1 MDIERGIVEI
11 LFRYIPYSNVSIHDN
26 FAPQNHDC
34 MVVNKNAFLEQCRRV
49 FPERSEDEWI
59 NAYLLTKENMS
70 KNGGRPSVFTLISQ
84 LCEKLLVCHSSD
96 VLCKFEQLFRWRE
109 ISLSLGQDMLICCYL
124 ADYDLRHNI
133 KRRNFSWLPVVM
145 SDNQR
150 IRAIFEKGIAENHF
164 HLKGSARIFEIN
176 WICIMNNICGQE
188 KNFKAIKKSLSC
200 SSDGNKNFSTSFYDD
215 CKLAALYR
223 LYLFCELKGIKS
235 QDLSKESQDLFNL
248 IEEGSK
254 LLGVYIKDVQDKID
268 YIKLLYGVQGKGGK
282 TFDYALSKE
291 VLIYSER
298 KYDILL
304 GERYFLYQCYRAC
317 FRNDFSRKTQNIFYQ
332 YLKLQVSFRNE
343 MIQVNKNVGF
353 KNFSDYEK
361 RKTCFL
367 DSHSKYFS
375 EYIRS
380 AIKYQADRKCLK
392 SLEMRLTPA
401 TISNDIFKML
411 KKYDNIISEIQN
423 DEKKN
428 AIKYVMHFPKRPDV
442 LSKLTFIGDKC
453 TQPRNALI
461 RKYTN
466 KRVNALV
473 KFINKGGDLANRIVG
488 IDACASEIGCR
499 PEVFGQV
506 YRYLRNVDFE
516 FSLGDVL
523 SNDGYT
529 QSKKLNFTYHI
540 GEDFFDIADGLRA
553 IDELLIFCGLERG
566 NRLGHALALGINPY
580 EYYKSKNYVL
590 VISKQDL
597 LDDIVWILCKSKEYG
612 CKIQPDLKMKL
623 DQWYIGLYDELYNF
637 DENHDNPKACL
648 SNVSPM
654 KYYNSWK
661 LRGDNPELY
670 RYLYSDFQKR
680 KSLIGK
686 EITEWDKYAFNDNEN
701 VEEYIRNSKLY
712 YELTHKYF
720 FNKHVR
726 QKGAEMENLKVD
738 RPYADLIYQLQDC
751 MIKILV
757 NKGIAIETNPS
768 SNYMIGTI
776 KKYDQHPIVRFNSRK
791 LKQAVPGMSLSVYI
805 NTDDQGVFDTL
816 LENEY
821 ALMVLALEKAKDQ
834 EGNKLYDIEDIY
846 EWLNY
851 VREMGIE
858 QSFE

>member
-235 QDLSKESQDLFNL
+235 QDLFNL

-453 TQPRNALI
+453 TQPSVEYNENSAKFQEHLNCLLHCENIRLICGGAENVDSKDGFDVVIMLTVLYWHYKSELGKTLLKNINGLCNRIMIWESGDEIEEEKEFI
-461 RKYTN
+461 RKN
-466 KRVNALV
+466 
-473 KFINKGGDLANRIVG
+473 
-488 IDACASEIGCR
+488 S
-499 PEVFGQV
+499 
-506 YRYLRNVDFE
+506 DF
-516 FSLGDVL
+516 
-523 SNDGYT
+523 
-529 QSKKLNFTYHI
+529 
-540 GEDFFDIADGLRA
+540 
-553 IDELLIFCGLERG
+553 
-566 NRLGHALALGINPY
+566 
-580 EYYKSKNYVL
+580 
-590 VISKQDL
+590 
-597 LDDIVWILCKSKEYG
+597 
-612 CKIQPDLKMKL
+612 
-623 DQWYIGLYDELYNF
+623 
-637 DENHDNPKACL
+637 
-648 SNVSPM
+648 
-654 KYYNSWK
+654 KYY
-661 LRGDNPELY
+661 
-670 RYLYSDFQKR
+670 
-680 KSLIGK
+680 
-686 EITEWDKYAFNDNEN
+686 
-701 VEEYIRNSKLY
+701 
-712 YELTHKYF
+712 
-720 FNKHVR
+720 
-726 QKGAEMENLKVD
+726 
-738 RPYADLIYQLQDC
+738 
-751 MIKILV
+751 IKIANTV
-757 NKGIAIETNPS
+757 
-768 SNYMIGTI
+768 GTG
-776 KKYDQHPIVRFNSRK
+776 KVRE
-791 LKQAVPGMSLSVYI
+791 L
-805 NTDDQGVFDTL
+805 GVWWKSD
-816 LENEY
+816 
-821 ALMVLALEKAKDQ
+821 K
-834 EGNKLYDIEDIY
+834 DIE
-846 EWLNY
+846 NFM
-851 VREMGIE
+851 VR
-858 QSFE
+858 SK